1 MSHSTNRSLGS
12 MLFVL
17 LMIYYVL
24 SKGCCSQTVN
34 LTRALISAS
43 IASSINHVKIKFNQE
58 GCIQRE
64 QLILFTMVGYAWSK
78 EYMLKGVE

>member
-1 MSHSTNRSLGS
+1 M
-12 MLFVL
+12 
-17 LMIYYVL
+17 L
-24 SKGCCSQTVN
+24 SKGCCSQTVT
-34 LTRALISAS
+34 LRTRALISAS

-78 EYMLKGVE
+78 EYMPKEVE